1 MKFILNFCILILILS
16 CTKDETPQQIQTQ
29 GYNMLLIGNSFFKPY
44 ADNLNTLATQAN
56 LNEHSSTVV
65 KRGGENGRPINL
77 WNDSTTEEHQLIK
90 STLDQ
95 GNIEVFGMTSGY
107 DIGSDNPTEGHSA
120 WINYALQ
127 KNPNIIVFIAIG
139 SFDFPNGDSNGTRP
153 DWDTFASDNDFNSIQ
168 EFYDFYI
175 NEMIHKEIVDEL
187 RLEFPST
194 KIFTIPTGWATKN
207 LAQMNLDN
215 ELLDDISI
223 VGPKSS
229 SIFTDEKG
237 HQGQI
242 VIETGTMVWLNII
255 YNVDLSSFNYDTG
268 FTTDLN
274 AIAQD
279 IIDSHDSN
287 YKF

>member
-215 ELLDDISI
+215 ELLDDISM